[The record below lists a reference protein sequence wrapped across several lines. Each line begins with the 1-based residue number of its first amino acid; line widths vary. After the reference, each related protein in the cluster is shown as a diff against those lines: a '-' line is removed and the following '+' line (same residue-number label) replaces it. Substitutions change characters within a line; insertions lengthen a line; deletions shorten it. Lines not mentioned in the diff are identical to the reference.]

1 MNSFEELYNSTLK
14 ICPIKEG
21 EYSLHKGLNEQEEE
35 KQGGGFIDL
44 NIPVSAQPKQNY
56 TDYNKIDPVAIYRNK
71 MSLKNTA
78 CSGFFSSDRTIEE
91 YIDDIWF
98 KEGAK

>member
-21 EYSLHKGLNEQEEE
+21 VNEE
-35 KQGGGFIDL
+35 KQGGFIDL

-71 MSLKNTA
+71 MSLKNVP
-78 CSGFFSSDRTIEE
+78 
-91 YIDDIWF
+91 
-98 KEGAK
+98 